1 MTKNIFSVSF
11 VTRMPGS
18 TESSISSLG
27 DCEVKYHINVFFNSS
42 LIRILEIEGL
52 YDQNLI
58 SGWPSWRGGC
68 DCFEKKSCRTG
79 NCSCSK
85 PSRGARGEPLNNMEF
100 INEWMNHNG
109 NTGPEGVWYQFRVWQ
124 VWNFKTNQ
132 RETLIDGDYWRRVRN
147 CNDGDCPEKIMI
159 SQCAKAGTQHV
170 RHFLSELYASTLGCA
185 KVILCT
191 TVLVQ

>member
-1 MTKNIFSVSF
+1 MIKNWYQVDQ
-11 VTRMPGS
+11 VEEEEVAALKRKVAEL
-18 TESSISSLG
+18 ESALA
-27 DCEVKYHINVFFNSS
+27 
-42 LIRILEIEGL
+42 
-52 YDQNLI
+52 QNH
-58 SGWPSWRGGC
+58 RGGR
-68 DCFEKKSCRTG
+68 EVNLLKIYNLSM
-79 NCSCSK
+79 N
-85 PSRGARGEPLNNMEF
+85 EWM
-100 INEWMNHNG
+100 NEWMNHNNG
-109 NTGPEGVWYQFRVWQ
+109 NIRPEGVWYQFRVWQ

-159 SQCAKAGTQHV
+159 SQCAKAATEHV